1 MRPLGA
7 SSSVVLT
14 GHPTASPGP
23 RQGIAPSSFCREQNK
38 GKRKEKQMA
47 YCAKCGRMLG
57 PGEGRKPATTSLF
70 GSNGLVCDKCFDNQR
85 GGVAGFFLLV
95 IGLPIGAGLSFAFCA
110 MIKPLIGVL
119 GFGGGKAIVIVTA
132 IISLIATFWL
142 HKRKSGGGIG
152 GFFKRAGLRIV
163 EFFLVFF
170 AIGLLIVIFVENGSM
185 AKNVWGIEDEK
196 PAAAVEQSTPQ
207 PEVSATQD

>member
-1 MRPLGA
+1 
-7 SSSVVLT
+7 
-14 GHPTASPGP
+14 
-23 RQGIAPSSFCREQNK
+23 
-38 GKRKEKQMA
+38 MA

-110 MIKPLIGVL
+110 MIKPLIGVI
-119 GFGGGKAIVIVTA
+119 GVGGGKVILIVTA
-132 IISLIATFWL
+132 IISIIATFWL

-163 EFFLVFF
+163 EFFLTFF
-170 AIGLLIVIFVENGSM
+170 AIGLLIITFVENGSL
-185 AKNVWGIEDEK
+185 AKKVWGIEGEK
-196 PAAAVEQSTPQ
+196 PAAEAEQSTTQ
-207 PEVSATQD
+207 PEVSGIQD

>member
-1 MRPLGA
+1 M
-7 SSSVVLT
+7 
-14 GHPTASPGP
+14 
-23 RQGIAPSSFCREQNK
+23 
-38 GKRKEKQMA
+38 
-47 YCAKCGRMLG
+47 
-57 PGEGRKPATTSLF
+57 
-70 GSNGLVCDKCFDNQR
+70 
-85 GGVAGFFLLV
+85 AGFFLLV